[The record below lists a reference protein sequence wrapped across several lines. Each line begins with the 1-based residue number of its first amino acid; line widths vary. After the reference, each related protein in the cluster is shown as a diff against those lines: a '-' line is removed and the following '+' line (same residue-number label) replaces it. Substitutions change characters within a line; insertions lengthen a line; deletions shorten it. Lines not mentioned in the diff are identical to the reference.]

1 MKSLLLIMV
10 LLMKFIIHI
19 INDLLP
25 VFITPTLNIY
35 KIKLNGINNNYKEN
49 HPEIF
54 E

>member
-1 MKSLLLIMV
+1 MV

-25 VFITPTLNIY
+25 VFMTPTFNIY
-35 KIKLNGINNNYKEN
+35 KIKQNGINKNYKGSDSG
-49 HPEIF
+49 IF